1 MSAAMATCVNS
12 RRTWIPL
19 SASHSRGLEVLGARA
34 RMLSLAHTH
43 LLTHSHTL
51 ALARSRLLKQRVLQ
65 SVPEEPAASS
75 SSSWPMPWTSS
86 GKRLE
91 INLGIVP
98 SPAKSAQ
105 LAQEAGVSLTPRS
118 SSRLLQWEEGFW
130 EMMGDEPRS
139 VPPSVAGLAAAARAA
154 APAATAAAAAAA
166 AAIARA
172 TTNATA
178 AATPAAASG
187 GLPHSVNNRVRVV
200 VSCCTEDEDS
210 AAE

>member
-1 MSAAMATCVNS
+1 
-12 RRTWIPL
+12 
-19 SASHSRGLEVLGARA
+19 
-34 RMLSLAHTH
+34 
-43 LLTHSHTL
+43 
-51 ALARSRLLKQRVLQ
+51 
-65 SVPEEPAASS
+65 
-75 SSSWPMPWTSS
+75 MPWTSS
-86 GKRLE
+86 GKRLA

-98 SPAKSAQ
+98 SPAKAAQ

-139 VPPSVAGLAAAARAA
+139 VPPSAAGLAAAARAA

-172 TTNATA
+172 TTTATA
-178 AATPAAASG
+178 AATPAAASGGLPHSAAATPAAAAIPAAASG

>member
-1 MSAAMATCVNS
+1 MSREACRLPQLASQQLPVLLLLLP
-12 RRTWIPL
+12 PL
-19 SASHSRGLEVLGARA
+19 L
-34 RMLSLAHTH
+34 
-43 LLTHSHTL
+43 
-51 ALARSRLLKQRVLQ
+51 
-65 SVPEEPAASS
+65 
-75 SSSWPMPWTSS
+75 
-86 GKRLE
+86 LE

-139 VPPSVAGLAAAARAA
+139 VPPSAAGLAAAARAA

-172 TTNATA
+172 TTTATAAATPAAASGGLPHSA